1 MAQTSTRSPRSV
13 NVHGRQ
19 TPELNQ
25 ASLLQAI
32 PVIYIIYLANIYRN
46 PYKYKVFVIYMSFK
60 IKGSE
65 NTALKKRNSCKIA
78 FLQGRGHVVTSMYR
92 FQCEKKAIL

>member
-1 MAQTSTRSPRSV
+1 MAKTSTRSPRSV

-19 TPELNQ
+19 PPELNQ

-32 PVIYIIYLANIYRN
+32 LVIYIIYLANIYRN
-46 PYKYKVFVIYMSFK
+46 THKYKVFVIYMSFK

-65 NTALKKRNSCKIA
+65 NMA
-78 FLQGRGHVVTSMYR
+78 
-92 FQCEKKAIL
+92 